1 MKNCQ
6 FASGLLIVFLISISN
21 AFGQS
26 ENEILGTWYN
36 TEKSAQIEIVKTG
49 SGGFQGK
56 IIKLENAADYSTPPL
71 DSKNENQKLRTR
83 PIEGLTILD
92 GLKYA
97 DGIWKDGKIY
107 DPNSGK
113 TYSCEVR
120 LKNLSVLEVKG
131 YIGFSW
137 VGRTVEWTKVKK

>member
-6 FASGLLIVFLISISN
+6 FPSGLLILFLISVSN

-36 TEKSAQIEIVKTG
+36 TEKSAQIEIVKIG
-49 SGGFQGK
+49 SGYKGK
-56 IIKLENAADYSTPPL
+56 IVKLENAADYSTPPM

-92 GLKYA
+92 GLRYSG
-97 DGIWKDGKIY
+97 GIWKDGKIY

-120 LKNLSVLEVKG
+120 LKNPSVLEVKG
-131 YIGFSW
+131 YLGFSW

>member
-1 MKNCQ
+1 M
-6 FASGLLIVFLISISN
+6 FLINISN

-26 ENEILGTWYN
+26 ENEILGTWFN

-49 SGGFQGK
+49 SGYNGK
-56 IIKLENAADYSTPPL
+56 IIKLENESAYSTPPV

-83 PIEGLTILD
+83 PIEGLTILY
-92 GLKYA
+92 GLKYS
-97 DGIWKDGKIY
+97 DGIWKEGKIY

-120 LKNLSVLEVKG
+120 MKNPSLLEVKG

-137 VGRTVEWTKVKK
+137 AGRTVEWTKVKK

>member
-1 MKNCQ
+1 MKTYQ
-6 FASGLLIVFLISISN
+6 FASGLLIFLLISTAN
-21 AFGQS
+21 TFGQS

-36 TEKSAQIEIVKTG
+36 TEKSAQIEIVKIG
-49 SGGFQGK
+49 SGYHGK
-56 IIKLENAADYSTPPL
+56 IVKLENAADYSTPPV

-97 DGIWKDGKIY
+97 DGIWKEGKIY

-120 LKNLSVLEVKG
+120 LKNPSVLEVKG
-131 YIGFSW
+131 YLGFSW